1 MLVDGDLTTQFL
13 YEALSRGKRE
23 WELTF
28 DAVPDL
34 IFITDTQH
42 TITRAN
48 RAMADRLGLRP
59 SQIPGRKCYELFHEI
74 GDVPGTCP
82 FLKLLE
88 EGEAANVEMEE
99 QHLGGFF
106 EISVSPLYNEFGEIT
121 ACVHVARDVTERKKA
136 EEYRLAL
143 EQQLQQT
150 QRLES
155 LGVLS
160 GGIAHDFN
168 NILTIILGH
177 CAMARTAQPEEV
189 QKHLEQI
196 EQAGNRAADLC
207 RQMLNYAGKS
217 PLLQTEI
224 DLDVQVREVVSML
237 QPGFKKKVSL
247 RYQLEPGV
255 PLIKGDQGQVQQII
269 MNLVVNAVEAIGDRK
284 GTVAISLARHTVPP
298 GQAGHDVF
306 GNAIAPGSYVCL
318 EVSDDGCGMSEET
331 RQRIFEPFF
340 STKFTGRGL
349 GMSAT
354 MGIIRSHN
362 GALQLSSVLGEG
374 SRFRIFFPTTPAACP
389 RVEAELA
396 PEPPRH
402 SQQRLEGTVLLVD
415 DEPELRL
422 VGTVLL
428 NGLGLSVITA
438 CNGREALEIYHE
450 RSGEIDLVLMDLTM
464 PEMDGVEAYQ
474 ELRTKT
480 ASLPILFCSG
490 YGKKEVSPFI
500 DRDPHA
506 AFLAKPYNSEQMRN
520 MLRKLKE
527 AAAGSGTDQAD
538 YPV

>member
-1 MLVDGDLTTQFL
+1 MVVDSDLTTQFL

-34 IFITDTQH
+34 IFITDTHH

-48 RAMADRLGLRP
+48 RAMAERLGLRP
-59 SQIPGRKCYELFHEI
+59 TEVPGRKCYELFHEI
-74 GDVPGTCP
+74 GTVPGTCP
-82 FLKLLE
+82 FMKLLQD
-88 EGEAANVEMEE
+88 GEAPHVEMEE
-99 QHLGGFF
+99 KHLGGFF

-136 EEYRLAL
+136 EEYRLSL

-177 CAMARTAQPEEV
+177 CALARAADPTEV
-189 QKHLEQI
+189 RKHLDQI
-196 EQAGNRAADLC
+196 ELAGNRAADLC

-217 PLLQTEI
+217 PLVRTEV
-224 DLDVQVREVVSML
+224 DLNAQVREVVSML
-237 QPGFKKKVSL
+237 QPAFKKKISF
-247 RYQLEPGV
+247 RYLIEPGA

-284 GTVAISLARHTVPP
+284 GTVGIALTPHEISPETSCRDA
-298 GQAGHDVF
+298 F
-306 GNAIAPGSYVCL
+306 GNTIAPGSYVCL

-331 RQRIFEPFF
+331 RQRLFEPFF
-340 STKFTGRGL
+340 TTKFTGRGL

-362 GALQLSSVLGEG
+362 GALQLSSTLGEG
-374 SRFRIFFPTTPAACP
+374 STFKIFFPTCPAATP
-389 RVEAELA
+389 RSGAL
-396 PEPPRH
+396 PFSH
-402 SQQRLEGTVLLVD
+402 SPLRSGERLTGTVLLVD
-415 DEPELRL
+415 DEPELRQ

-428 NGLGLSVITA
+428 SGLGLNVITA
-438 CNGREALEIYHE
+438 CNGREALEIYRE
-450 RSGEIDLVLMDLTM
+450 RSREIDLVLMDLTM

-474 ELRTKT
+474 ELRRQ
-480 ASLPILFCSG
+480 APSLPVLFCSG

-500 DRDPHA
+500 DSDRHA
-506 AFLAKPYNSEQMRN
+506 AFLPKPYNRDQMHT
-520 MLRKLKE
+520 MLRKLRE
-527 AAAGSGTDQAD
+527 GAG
-538 YPV
+538 YRP

>member
-1 MLVDGDLTTQFL
+1 MSVDGDLSTQFL

-48 RAMADRLGLRP
+48 RAMADRLGMRP
-59 SQIPGRKCYELFHEI
+59 SEVPGRKCYELFHEM
-74 GDVPGTCP
+74 GGVPGTCP
-82 FLKLLE
+82 FVKLLQD
-88 EGEAANVEMEE
+88 GEAPHVEMEE
-99 QHLGGFF
+99 RHLGGFF

-136 EEYRLAL
+136 EEYRLSL

-177 CAMARTAQPEEV
+177 CAMARTATAEEV
-189 QKHLEQI
+189 QQHLAQI
-196 EQAGNRAADLC
+196 EAAGNRAADLC

-217 PLLQTEI
+217 PLVQTEI
-224 DLDVQVREVVSML
+224 ALGVQVREVVSML
-237 QPGFKKKVSL
+237 QPAFKKKVAF
-247 RYQLEPGV
+247 RYLIEPDI

-269 MNLVVNAVEAIGDRK
+269 MNLVVNAVEAIADQK
-284 GTVAISLARHTVPP
+284 GTVTITL
-298 GQAGHDVF
+298 AGHTIGPDEASYDTF
-306 GNAIAPGSYVCL
+306 GNTIAPGSYVCL
-318 EVSDDGCGMSEET
+318 EVSDDGCGMSEVT
-331 RQRIFEPFF
+331 RQRLFEPFF
-340 STKFTGRGL
+340 TTKFTGRGL

-354 MGIIRSHN
+354 MGIIKSHN
-362 GALQLSSVLGEG
+362 GALQLSSAEGEG
-374 SRFRIFFPTTPAACP
+374 STFRIFFPTCPAPCP
-389 RVEAELA
+389 RLGASA
-396 PEPPRH
+396 DPEPPRP
-402 SQQRLEGTVLLVD
+402 SRERLEGTVLLVD
-415 DEPELRL
+415 DEPELRQ

-428 NGLGLSVITA
+428 NGLGLTVITA
-438 CNGREALEIYHE
+438 CNGRQALEIYRE
-450 RSGEIDLVLMDLTM
+450 RSQEINLVLMDLTM

-474 ELRTKT
+474 ELRRE
-480 ASLPILFCSG
+480 AVALPVLFCSG

-500 DRDPHA
+500 DSDPYA
-506 AFLAKPYNSEQMRN
+506 AFLAKPYNRDQMRV
-520 MLRKLKE
+520 MLRKLRE
-527 AAAGSGTDQAD
+527 PATSSA
-538 YPV
+538 

>member
-1 MLVDGDLTTQFL
+1 MSVDGDLTTQFL

-48 RAMADRLGLRP
+48 RAMAERLGMRP
-59 SQIPGRKCYELFHEI
+59 AEIPGRKCYELFHEI

-82 FLKLLE
+82 FLKLLQD
-88 EGEAANVEMEE
+88 GEAPHVEMEE
-99 QHLGGFF
+99 RHLGGFF
-106 EISVSPLYNEFGEIT
+106 EISVSPLYNELGEIT

-143 EQQLQQT
+143 EQHLQQT

-177 CAMARTAQPEEV
+177 CAMARMASPFEV
-189 QKHLEQI
+189 HKHLEQI

-217 PLLQTEI
+217 PLVQTEI
-224 DLDVQVREVVSML
+224 DLNAQVREVVSML
-237 QPGFKKKVSL
+237 QPAFKKKVSFKYL
-247 RYQLEPGV
+247 MEPDLS
-255 PLIKGDQGQVQQII
+255 LIKGDQGQVQQII
-269 MNLVVNAVEAIGDRK
+269 MNLVVNAVEAIGDHK
-284 GTVAISLARHTVPP
+284 GTVGISLAGHTVTADD
-298 GQAGHDVF
+298 GSCDAF

-331 RQRIFEPFF
+331 RQRVFDPFF

-362 GALQLSSVLGEG
+362 GALQLASALGEG
-374 SRFRIFFPTTPAACP
+374 STFTIFFPTCPASSSHRGAAPAA
-389 RVEAELA
+389 ELPMQS
-396 PEPPRH
+396 PE
-402 SQQRLEGTVLLVD
+402 RLEGTVLLVD
-415 DEPELRL
+415 DEPELRQ

-438 CNGREALEIYHE
+438 CNGREALEVYREHS
-450 RSGEIDLVLMDLTM
+450 RDIDVVLMDLTM

-474 ELRTKT
+474 ELRREA

-500 DRDPHA
+500 DSDPNA
-506 AFLAKPYNSEQMRN
+506 AFLPKPYNREQMRF
-520 MLRKLKE
+520 MLRKLRD
-527 AAAGSGTDQAD
+527 AAGSG
-538 YPV
+538 

>member
-1 MLVDGDLTTQFL
+1 MSVDGDLTTQFL

-48 RAMADRLGLRP
+48 RAMAERLGMRP
-59 SQIPGRKCYELFHEI
+59 AEIPGRKCYDLFHEI
-74 GDVPGTCP
+74 GEVPGACP
-82 FLKLLE
+82 FLKLLQD
-88 EGEAANVEMEE
+88 GDAPRVEMEE
-99 QHLGGFF
+99 RHLGGFF
-106 EISVSPLYNEFGEIT
+106 EISVSPLYNELGEIT

-177 CAMARTAQPEEV
+177 CAMARTATPFEI

-217 PLLQTEI
+217 PLVQTEI
-224 DLDVQVREVVSML
+224 DLNIQVREVVSML
-237 QPGFKKKVSL
+237 QPAFKKKVAFKYL
-247 RYQLEPGV
+247 IEPDL

-284 GTVAISLARHTVPP
+284 GTVGISLAEHTIAPDET
-298 GQAGHDVF
+298 GCDAF

-331 RQRIFEPFF
+331 RQRVFDPFF

-362 GALQLSSVLGEG
+362 GALQLSSALGEG
-374 SRFRIFFPTTPAACP
+374 STFTIFFPTCTTSPPRRGAPPA
-389 RVEAELA
+389 
-396 PEPPRH
+396 EPPPQ
-402 SQQRLEGTVLLVD
+402 STERLEGTVLLVD
-415 DEPELRL
+415 DEPELRQ

-438 CNGREALEIYHE
+438 CNGREALEIYRE
-450 RSGEIDLVLMDLTM
+450 RPQDIDLVLMDLTM

-474 ELRTKT
+474 ELRRE
-480 ASLPILFCSG
+480 ASALPILFCSG

-500 DRDPHA
+500 DSDPYA
-506 AFLAKPYNSEQMRN
+506 AFLAKPYNREQMRY
-520 MLRKLKE
+520 MLRKLRDP
-527 AAAGSGTDQAD
+527 ALQGS
-538 YPV
+538 

>member
-1 MLVDGDLTTQFL
+1 MLVDGDLTKQFL

-48 RAMADRLGLRP
+48 RAMADRLGMRP
-59 SQIPGRKCYELFHEI
+59 SELPGRKCYDLFHEI
-74 GDVPGTCP
+74 GQAPDTCP
-82 FLKLLE
+82 FLKLLQ
-88 EGEAANVEMEE
+88 EGEAPNVEMEE

-106 EISVSPLYNEFGEIT
+106 EISVSPLYNELGEIT

-177 CAMARTAQPEEV
+177 CAMARTASSDQV
-189 QKHLEQI
+189 KQHLEQI
-196 EQAGNRAADLC
+196 ELAGNRAADLC

-217 PLLQTEI
+217 PLVQTEI
-224 DLDVQVREVVSML
+224 DLSVQVREVVSML
-237 QPGFKKKVSL
+237 QPAFKKKVSF
-247 RYQLEPGV
+247 RYLIEPDI

-284 GTVAISLARHTVPP
+284 GTVGIALSEHPIGADEADR
-298 GQAGHDVF
+298 DVF
-306 GNAIAPGSYVCL
+306 GNQIPPGSYVCL
-318 EVSDDGCGMSEET
+318 EVNDDGCGMSDET
-331 RQRIFEPFF
+331 RQRLFEPFF
-340 STKFTGRGL
+340 TTKFTGRGL

-354 MGIIRSHN
+354 MGIIKGHS
-362 GALQLSSVLGEG
+362 GALQLASAPGAG
-374 SRFRIFFPTTPAACP
+374 STFKIFFPTCPATDLP
-389 RVEAELA
+389 RGAVSDAK
-396 PEPPRH
+396 PPRP
-402 SQQRLEGTVLLVD
+402 SLEPLQGTILLVD
-415 DEPELRL
+415 DEPELRQL
-422 VGTVLL
+422 GTVLL
-428 NGLGLSVITA
+428 NGLGLRVMTA
-438 CNGREALEIYHE
+438 RNGREALDVYRQH
-450 RSGEIDLVLMDLTM
+450 SQEIDLVLMDLTM

-474 ELRTKT
+474 ELRRETT
-480 ASLPILFCSG
+480 SLPILFCSG

-500 DRDPHA
+500 DSDPRA
-506 AFLAKPYNSEQMRN
+506 AFLAKPYHPGLMRES
-520 MLRKLKE
+520 LARLLSR
-527 AAAGSGTDQAD
+527 SGVDS
-538 YPV
+538 

>member
-1 MLVDGDLTTQFL
+1 MPVDGDLTTQFL

-48 RAMADRLGLRP
+48 RAMADRLGMRP
-59 SQIPGRKCYELFHEI
+59 TEIPGRKCYELFHEI
-74 GDVPGTCP
+74 GEAPGTCP
-82 FLKLLE
+82 FLKLLQD
-88 EGEAANVEMEE
+88 GEAPHVEMEE
-99 QHLGGFF
+99 RHLGGFF
-106 EISVSPLYNEFGEIT
+106 EISVSPLYNELGEVA

-177 CAMARTAQPEEV
+177 CAMARTATPKEI

-217 PLLQTEI
+217 PLVQTEI
-224 DLDVQVREVVSML
+224 DLSVQVREVVSML
-237 QPGFKKKVSL
+237 QPAFKKKVAFKYLIEPSL
-247 RYQLEPGV
+247 
-255 PLIKGDQGQVQQII
+255 PLIKGDQAQVQQII
-269 MNLVVNAVEAIGDRK
+269 MNLVVNAVEAIGDRR
-284 GTVAISLARHTVPP
+284 GTVGISLAEHTIAPDE
-298 GQAGHDVF
+298 GSCDAF
-306 GNAIAPGSYVCL
+306 GNTIAPGSYLCL

-331 RQRIFEPFF
+331 RQRVFDPFF

-354 MGIIRSHN
+354 IGIIRSHN
-362 GALQLSSVLGEG
+362 GALQLSSTLGEG
-374 SRFRIFFPTTPAACP
+374 SSFRIFFPTCPAPSP
-389 RVEAELA
+389 RRDAGPAV
-396 PEPPRH
+396 EPPRQ
-402 SQQRLEGTVLLVD
+402 SQERLKGTVLLVD
-415 DEPELRL
+415 DEPELRQ

-438 CNGREALEIYHE
+438 CNGREALDIYRE
-450 RSGEIDLVLMDLTM
+450 RSRDIDLVLMDLTM

-474 ELRTKT
+474 ELRRE
-480 ASLPILFCSG
+480 APALPILFCSG

-500 DRDPHA
+500 DSDPNA
-506 AFLAKPYNSEQMRN
+506 AFLAKPYNREQMRY
-520 MLRKLKE
+520 MLRKLRDC
-527 AAAGSGTDQAD
+527 AVSGS
-538 YPV
+538 